1 MSARVSKF
9 ESGKYEKGSIK
20 QRIFEP
26 LAGAKKLANG
36 TLYYEVTDK
45 EIASKIDE
53 SALRTFFD
61 KIKDM
66 EQIDAEDDAE
76 IHAAMYDKL

>member
-26 LAGAKKLANG
+26 LAGAKTLANG
-36 TLYYEVTDK
+36 TLYYEVSEK
-45 EIASKIDE
+45 EISRKIDE
-53 SALRTFFD
+53 TALRIFFN
-61 KIKDM
+61 KVKDM
-66 EQIDAEDDAE
+66 EQIDAEDESE
-76 IHAAMYDKL
+76 IHAAMYD